1 MSFSRAFGTAIQPYR
16 GLYISYNRHSSDL
29 QPITP
34 PSAIMASKPSY
45 GRRGRYHSLEKHKG
59 ESKVTTQNP
68 VSVAPHSDPTPAK
81 PAETLT
87 DEERER
93 IREYYRSL
101 NFKEFLAACPIDG
114 IDLTRDFEYP
124 REVEL

>member
-1 MSFSRAFGTAIQPYR
+1 MTARNP
-16 GLYISYNRHSSDL
+16 IS
-29 QPITP
+29 
-34 PSAIMASKPSY
+34 SACTMGSC
-45 GRRGRYHSLEKHKG
+45 
-59 ESKVTTQNP
+59 
-68 VSVAPHSDPTPAK
+68 SDPIHAN

-93 IREYYRSL
+93 IRQYYRSL

-114 IDLTRDFEYP
+114 IDLKREPEYP